1 MAKTKRKPSAYDR
14 YLGLEAFTEGRCL
27 DAWRFFGAHP
37 HVQNK
42 QSGFQF
48 RVWAPN
54 AAKIAVFG
62 PINDLNPSSH

>member
-48 RVWAPN
+48 RV
-54 AAKIAVFG
+54 
-62 PINDLNPSSH
+62 